1 MAGSSSRDAQQFLVV
16 GFDIGKQPN
25 FLQELQR
32 KALRLV
38 DNQNRR
44 LAAAVAV
51 AQKRLEFDQ
60 HRRL

>member
-1 MAGSSSRDAQQFLVV
+1 MMTHSSFWSSVSILAAAD
-16 GFDIGKQPN
+16 